1 MGARRDNRCTVQST
15 DDLEVIEWMG
25 GLGRPSFAGMQA
37 LLHTAIRAAH
47 EAGRAILDIY
57 HSGDFD
63 VTVKG
68 DDSPLTRADLASH
81 DIIERHLQD
90 TGIPVLSEEGR
101 DMPFSERAS
110 WSELWVV
117 DPIDGT
123 KEFIKRN
130 GEFTVNIALVRD
142 GLPLIGV
149 ILVPVTG
156 ALYFS
161 SDRGGF
167 KVEVDMGADRI
178 PESAIEHA
186 LELPLPTGDRPS
198 TVVASRSHL
207 SPETEAFIEEL
218 RTAHGEVATMSR
230 GSSLKLCMVAE
241 GLADCYPR
249 FAPTMEWDTAA
260 GQAICMAA
268 GLDVIDQDTGS
279 TMQYNRENLLNA
291 WFLVK

>member
-1 MGARRDNRCTVQST
+1 MESLRNKAV
-15 DDLEVIEWMG
+15 E
-25 GLGRPSFAGMQA
+25 
-37 LLHTAIRAAH
+37 AAV
-47 EAGRAILDIY
+47 EAGNAILEIY

-81 DIIERHLQD
+81 EVIMRHLTG

-101 DMPFSERAS
+101 DMPYAERLD
-110 WSELWVV
+110 WSELWIV

-130 GEFTVNIALVRD
+130 GEFTVNIALAREGVPV
-142 GLPLIGV
+142 LGV
-149 ILVPVTG
+149 IYVPVTG
-156 ALYFS
+156 ELYVGVEGEGARKALWPA
-161 SDRGGF
+161 DETR
-167 KVEVDMGADRI
+167 EVQGVMETA
-178 PESAIEHA
+178 ET
-186 LELPLPTGDRPS
+186 LPMDKGDRS
-198 TVVASRSHL
+198 FTAVASRSHM
-207 SPETEAFIEEL
+207 SPETEEFIAEL
-218 RTAHGEVATMSR
+218 RKEHGEVALISK

-241 GLADCYPR
+241 GKADCYPR

-268 GLDVIDQDTGS
+268 GFDVIDQNTGE
-279 TMQYNRENLLNA
+279 TMRYNREHLLNA